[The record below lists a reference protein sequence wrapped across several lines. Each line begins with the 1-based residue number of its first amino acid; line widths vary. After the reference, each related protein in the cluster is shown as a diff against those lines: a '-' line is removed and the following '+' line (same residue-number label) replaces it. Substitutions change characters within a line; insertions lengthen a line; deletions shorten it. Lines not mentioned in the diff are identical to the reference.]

1 MIQSMTGFGAAQL
14 SSEGVSYALEI
25 RSVNNR
31 FLKLSIKLPESM
43 LYLESEIDKTI
54 RKRLARGSV
63 SYSLRVRSEDE
74 LVARP
79 LNLGVLQQYAEQLAQ
94 LKLAGEIKPT
104 IDLAALVTMPGVYA
118 TYDQD
123 DEAKAKKRLVVGD
136 LTKQALTALIEIRGE
151 EGKTLRADLLGHC
164 ESMRERLAEV
174 ATRAPSVVDEYH
186 ERLKT
191 RVSLLM
197 KEGGFELEAEGLA
210 REVAIY
216 AERCDINEEL
226 SRLTSHLDQAVQLCD
241 RGDQVGRTL
250 DFLTQEMLRE
260 ANTIA
265 SKSNDS
271 SITMNVVEIKGLI
284 DRLKEQIQNVE

>member
-123 DEAKAKKRLVVGD
+123 DEAKAKTRLVVSG

>member
-79 LNLGVLQQYAEQLAQ
+79 LNLVVLQQYAEQLAQ

-123 DEAKAKKRLVVGD
+123 DEAKAKTRLVVSD

-186 ERLKT
+186 ERLKN

>member
-14 SSEGVSYALEI
+14 SSEGVSYSFEI

-31 FLKLSIKLPESM
+31 FLKHTIKLPESIQ
-43 LYLESEIDKTI
+43 YLESEIDKTI

-63 SYSLRVRSEDE
+63 SSSLRVRSEDE

-79 LNLGVLQQYAEQLAQ
+79 LNLVVLQQYAEQLAQ
-94 LKLAGEIKPT
+94 LKLAGDIKPT
-104 IDLAALVTMPGVYA
+104 IDLAALVMMPGVYA
-118 TYDQD
+118 TSELD
-123 DEAKAKKRLVVGD
+123 DEAKAKTRRAVID
-136 LTKQALTALIEIRGE
+136 LTNQAITALIEIRGE
-151 EGKTLRADLLGHC
+151 EGKTLRADLLAHC
-164 ESMRERLAEV
+164 QSIRECLAEV

-226 SRLTSHLDQAVQLCD
+226 SRLSSHLDQAVQLCD

-271 SITMNVVEIKGLI
+271 SITRNVVEIKGLI
-284 DRLKEQIQNVE
+284 DRLKEQVQNVE